1 MNRKL
6 YWGLGILMILLI
18 GAGGFISGYK
28 LVKHGDHFHE
38 VPIDAP
44 DTWQEQT
51 PVVQQEPLPPLTPQ
65 DKEKLWVSEN
75 GHTLN
80 TFTAEGW
87 AIPKGTLP
95 SEIDLEGANAL
106 RKKLFT
112 GLTNSEVH
120 TYDTSKLTQAEIKLF
135 P

>member
-1 MNRKL
+1 M
-6 YWGLGILMILLI
+6 GL
-18 GAGGFISGYK
+18 
-28 LVKHGDHFHE
+28 
-38 VPIDAP
+38 
-44 DTWQEQT
+44 
-51 PVVQQEPLPPLTPQ
+51 
-65 DKEKLWVSEN
+65 EN
-75 GHTLN
+75 GHTLS

-87 AIPKGTLP
+87 SIPKGTLP

-135 P
+135 PQAIRTELYHRNPELDIELRKAHDVCAT

>member
-51 PVVQQEPLPPLTPQ
+51 SVVQQEPLPPFTPQ
-65 DKEKLWVSEN
+65 DKEKLWVLK
-75 GHTLN
+75 T
-80 TFTAEGW
+80 
-87 AIPKGTLP
+87 GTHSVRSLQR
-95 SEIDLEGANAL
+95 DGQFQKAHCQ
-106 RKKLFT
+106 
-112 GLTNSEVH
+112 V
-120 TYDTSKLTQAEIKLF
+120 KLTLKVPTHFAKNFLQDSPTVRFI
-135 P
+135 PMTPQS